1 MKRWLAG
8 SSNTSSLDGSTYRRG
23 MLAESTSQQCTNTLV
38 SGKQI
43 PEYPPPDTPSYCLHI
58 GESASMQ
65 VSDNSKIAGIHL
77 IKESGA
83 DSRVGLKTP
92 LYESKPMLFR
102 HCHTP
107 SATCCF
113 CKAQSCSAFC
123 TAMHAPPPC
132 KFSLLL
138 MLVCVCACR
147 RDMQR
152 SLSRWQHMCLSH
164 I

>member
-1 MKRWLAG
+1 MSSATTFSMKRWLAG

-83 DSRVGLKTP
+83 DSHVELKTP
-92 LYESKPMLFR
+92 LCESKHMLFL
-102 HCHTP
+102 
-107 SATCCF
+107 
-113 CKAQSCSAFC
+113 
-123 TAMHAPPPC
+123 
-132 KFSLLL
+132 SLLYTL
-138 MLVCVCACR
+138 RHMLLLLSPKLLCVLHSHACSSP
-147 RDMQR
+147 MQVFTVADVG
-152 SLSRWQHMCLSH
+152 LCLCLS
-164 I
+164 